1 MTAGP
6 SRTSALSATGTASP
20 SVRAQ
25 GLSSPKMPLAVLARR
40 VPRSVVR
47 SNFPFSSPAAP
58 AWPRFTAF
66 TVEGRTLPLAKGS
79 SWAVSV
85 SVTPWPKAPKAPV
98 AGS

>member
-6 SRTSALSATGTASP
+6 SRTSELSATGMASP

-25 GLSSPKMPLAVLARR
+25 GESAPKMPLAVLAVR
-40 VPRSVVR
+40 VPRSFVK
-47 SNFPFSSPAAP
+47 SKLPFSSPAAP

-66 TVEGRTLPLAKGS
+66 TVEGRTEPLAKGR

-85 SVTPWPKAPKAPV
+85 SVTP
-98 AGS
+98 